1 MFLRIRILKHL
12 ALFLSFQ
19 IISPLK
25 LGDLAYFIGL
35 NLKSSSRN
43 KLFVPEMVDVSR
55 VVQAKKYIKKW
66 LQPDIHRGKCD
77 EKFTLKS
84 IRFMWANNGTW
95 ERRRWKRLN
104 INTYHILNRTFISY
118 CIFKKFINKSH
129 HFIIVFHANDT
140 H

>member
-12 ALFLSFQ
+12 ALFLCFQ

-66 LQPDIHRGKCD
+66 LQPDIHRGKCA

-104 INTYHILNRTFISY
+104 INTYHIESYIHIILHLQKVYQQISSFY
-118 CIFKKFINKSH
+118 HRFPR
-129 HFIIVFHANDT
+129 
-140 H
+140 